1 MTSQLGAQCP
11 LGGIQTLK
19 VSNDLLDTALEGEI
33 GGHALVLEED
43 HIGASEAERL
53 GCSLF
58 GDPVNTNA
66 NQNGRGS

>member
-11 LGGIQTLK
+11 LGVIQTLK
-19 VSNDLLDTALEGEI
+19 IFNLLDTALEGEI
-33 GGHALVLEED
+33 GGHAFVLEED